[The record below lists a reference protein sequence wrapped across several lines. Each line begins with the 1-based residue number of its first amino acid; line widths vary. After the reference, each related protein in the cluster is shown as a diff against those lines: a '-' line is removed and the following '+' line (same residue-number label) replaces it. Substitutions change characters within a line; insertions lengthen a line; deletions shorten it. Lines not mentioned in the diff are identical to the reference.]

1 MITQLRQIKQRLQDQ
16 SDKIKEL
23 EADWLDENTKN
34 QLMSREIEHL
44 EQLRKIEAE
53 NKTLNNILIFFDE
66 KLKNNEEYQQVKLD
80 LIGGQ
85 EEQIKIEL

>member
-1 MITQLRQIKQRLQDQ
+1 MIAQLRQIKQRLQDQ
-16 SDKIKEL
+16 ADKIKEL
-23 EADWLDENTKN
+23 ESDWLDEHTKN
-34 QLMSREIEHL
+34 ELMSREIER
-44 EQLRKIEAE
+44 LRKIEAE

>member
-1 MITQLRQIKQRLQDQ
+1 MIAQLRQIKQRLQDQ
-16 SDKIKEL
+16 ADKIKEL
-23 EADWLDENTKN
+23 EADWLDEHTKN
-34 QLMSREIEHL
+34 ELMSREIER
-44 EQLRKIEAE
+44 LRKIEAE

>member
-1 MITQLRQIKQRLQDQ
+1 MIAQLRQIKQRLQDQ
-16 SDKIKEL
+16 ADKIKEI
-23 EADWLDENTKN
+23 ESDWLDEHTKN
-34 QLMSREIEHL
+34 ELMSREIER
-44 EQLRKIEAE
+44 LRKIEAE

>member
-66 KLKNNEEYQQVKLD
+66 KLKNNEEYQQVKSD